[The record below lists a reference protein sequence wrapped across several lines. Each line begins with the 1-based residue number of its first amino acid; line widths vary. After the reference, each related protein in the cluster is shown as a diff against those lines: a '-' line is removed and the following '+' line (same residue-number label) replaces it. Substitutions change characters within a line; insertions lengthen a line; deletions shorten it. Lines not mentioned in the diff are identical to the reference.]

1 VGTGRGAGPR
11 YGPTD
16 ESTPTA
22 QEAVLTGAPTVSLKL
37 DSSPETL
44 TLVRGMLG
52 GVGEL
57 LALDPELLD
66 DLKTA
71 VSEACNNVV
80 MHAYDGSGPLEV
92 CLFVA
97 PEQIEVTV
105 RDHGRGIPMLT
116 PSDDRLQGVGIP
128 IMRALAQQTA
138 FRPLDDEGTEVWML
152 FSGTRNGAPLYTSP
166 ADAAPEDGWTDR
178 LAGDAIVSLSPV
190 SFVGG
195 VLGRLA
201 RAMAARA
208 RFSLDRFSD
217 VYLVTDALA
226 AHAVVAASAS
236 RIGFGI
242 SIETRRLELTIG
254 PFRQGASSELS
265 KTEPGDVGSALRLL
279 SDELDVLS
287 ENGTEALRVVLLDA
301 QPRASAS

>member
-1 VGTGRGAGPR
+1 MSEDS
-11 YGPTD
+11 PTI
-16 ESTPTA
+16 
-22 QEAVLTGAPTVSLKL
+22 SLRL

-52 GVGEL
+52 GVAEL
-57 LALDPELLD
+57 LQLDPELLD

-80 MHAYDGSGPLEV
+80 MHAYDGDGGPLWV
-92 CLFVA
+92 CLYVE
-97 PEQIEVTV
+97 PDGIEVIV
-105 RDHGRGIPMLT
+105 RDVGRGIPVLT

-138 FRPLDDEGTEVWML
+138 FRPLRDGGTEVWMQ
-152 FSGTRNGAPLYTSP
+152 FASHRDGRPLYKQP
-166 ADAAPEDGWTDR
+166 DAAAPEDGWTER
-178 LAGDAIVSLSPV
+178 LDGDAIVSLSPV
-190 SFVGG
+190 SFVGS

-226 AHAVVAASAS
+226 AHAVEAASAR
-236 RIGFGI
+236 RIGFGLATD
-242 SIETRRLELTIG
+242 TRRLELTIG
-254 PFRQGASSELS
+254 PFRPGASSQLASGNSSE
-265 KTEPGDVGSALRLL
+265 VGSALKLL
-279 SDELDVLS
+279 SDELDVRP
-287 ENGTEALRVVLLDA
+287 EGATEMLRVVMLDERL
-301 QPRASAS
+301 RAPTSV

>member
-1 VGTGRGAGPR
+1 MSDDS
-11 YGPTD
+11 PTI
-16 ESTPTA
+16 
-22 QEAVLTGAPTVSLKL
+22 SLKL

-52 GVGEL
+52 GVAEL
-57 LALDPELLD
+57 LQLDPELLD

-80 MHAYDGSGPLEV
+80 MHAYHGGSGPLWV
-92 CLFVA
+92 CLYVEA
-97 PEQIEVTV
+97 DGIEVRV
-105 RDHGRGIPMLT
+105 RDSGRGIPVLT

-138 FRPLDDEGTEVWML
+138 FRPLRDGGTEVWMQ
-152 FSGTRNGAPLYTSP
+152 FASRRDGRPLYKQP
-166 ADAAPEDGWTDR
+166 AAAAPEDGWTER
-178 LAGDAIVSLSPV
+178 LEADAIVSLSPV
-190 SFVGG
+190 DFVGS

-226 AHAVVAASAS
+226 AHVQEAASAP
-236 RIGFGI
+236 RIGFGLATD
-242 SIETRRLELTIG
+242 TRRLELTIG
-254 PFRQGASSELS
+254 PFRLGTSSEITAGDS
-265 KTEPGDVGSALRLL
+265 TEVASALKLL
-279 SDELDVLS
+279 SDELDIRS
-287 ENGTEALRVVLLDA
+287 EDGTETLRVVMLDER
-301 QPRASAS
+301 QRAPASV

>member
-1 VGTGRGAGPR
+1 MQDVFDTSSRAVV
-11 YGPTD
+11 TD
-16 ESTPTA
+16 S
-22 QEAVLTGAPTVSLKL
+22 PTVSLKL

-52 GVGEL
+52 GVAEL
-57 LALDPELLD
+57 VTLDPELLD

-80 MHAYDGSGPLEV
+80 MHAYDGGSGPLWVWLYVEV
-92 CLFVA
+92 
-97 PEQIEVTV
+97 EGIEVV
-105 RDHGRGIPMLT
+105 IRDQGRGIPVLT

-138 FRPLDDEGTEVWML
+138 FRPLEGGGTEVWMQ
-152 FSGTRNGAPLYTSP
+152 FAGQRDGVPLYTLP
-166 ADAAPEDGWTDR
+166 GAAAPEQDWTDR
-178 LAGDAIVSLSPV
+178 LAGEAIVSLSPV
-190 SFVGG
+190 TFVGG

-226 AHAVVAASAS
+226 AHAVSAADGP

-242 SIETRRLELTIG
+242 STDTKRLELTIG
-254 PFRQGASSELS
+254 PFRAGASSRLS
-265 KTEPGDVGSALRLL
+265 DSEHSEVGSALRLL
-279 SDELDVLS
+279 SDELEILPEGDAEVLHVVMLD
-287 ENGTEALRVVLLDA
+287 GQLRAPAPV
-301 QPRASAS
+301 